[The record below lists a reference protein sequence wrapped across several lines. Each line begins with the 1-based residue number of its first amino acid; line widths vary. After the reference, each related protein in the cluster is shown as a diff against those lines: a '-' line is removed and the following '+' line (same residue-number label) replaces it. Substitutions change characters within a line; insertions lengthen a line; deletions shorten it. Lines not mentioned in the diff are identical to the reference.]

1 MVKTIEKWRHP
12 IRIAIIG
19 ISPPTLSAVQLL
31 ILIGCGL
38 VGSALIAQLCDVGDG
53 NLQVVLIASSKRF
66 LVYSDFRGIDLPLW
80 KRLLCDDGKDY
91 SHFSEIQEILHR
103 ASCNDPAL
111 LVVDCTASDAIPSH
125 YEDLLN
131 HRISIATPNKKGVS
145 GTLDLWRGIVRSAS
159 SSRAMVY
166 YEATVGAGLPVIS
179 TLQDLYESKDQVL
192 KIEGIFSGTLSYIF
206 NEFGTGT
213 GKFSQVVKEAKEK
226 GYTEPDPRD
235 DLNGMDVAR
244 KLTILGRTIGM
255 DIEGPPSPNIFP
267 IDSLIP
273 SVLVNVKSGDEFL
286 AGLPAHD
293 AEFDEKREAAKKEG
307 KVLRYVGSIDVPTG
321 TIKVGLETYHL
332 RHDAI

>member
-1 MVKTIEKWRHP
+1 M
-12 IRIAIIG
+12 
-19 ISPPTLSAVQLL
+19 
-31 ILIGCGL
+31 
-38 VGSALIAQLCDVGDG
+38 GSALIAQLSDVSHE
-53 NLQVVLIASSKRF
+53 NLQVVLIANSKKVLF
-66 LVYSDFRGIDLPLW
+66 NSDFRGIDLPFW
-80 KRLLCDDGKDY
+80 KRLLRDEGKDY
-91 SHFSEIQEILHR
+91 SRFSEIQEILYR
-103 ASCNDPAL
+103 ARGSGPPL
-111 LVVDCTASDAIPSH
+111 IVVDCTASDDIPSH

-145 GTLDLWRGIVRSAS
+145 GTLDLWRRIVCSAS
-159 SSRAMVY
+159 SPEAIIY

-179 TLQDLYESKDQVL
+179 TLQDLYDSKDQVR

-206 NEFGTGT
+206 NEFGRGT
-213 GKFSQVVKEAKEK
+213 VKFSQVVKEAKEK

-255 DIEGPPSPNIFP
+255 DIEGPPSSTIFP

-273 SVLVNVKSGDEFL
+273 SVLVNVKSGDDFL
-286 AGLPAHD
+286 AGLPAYD

-307 KVLRYVGSIDVPTG
+307 NVLRYVGSIDVPTG

-332 RHDAI
+332 RHEAI